1 MELADPTRSYA
12 VLIGSSR
19 FTDPA
24 LDDLPAVANNLS
36 RLAEL
41 LQDPTVWGLPADRC
55 VVVAEPASPAAVLDA
70 VHDAARRTQDTL
82 LVYYAGHGI
91 GDSGGLLLTLP
102 STDPER
108 PYTSVDFD
116 AVRREVLTARR
127 DANRIVVLD
136 CCYSGGALTGGMG
149 GGMSAPVEMAEQTRI
164 AGSYL
169 LTASAATR
177 RALAPPGETY
187 TAFTGELIRLL
198 DQGLPGGDTLIEV
211 TRVYERLHGELLAKG
226 RPLPQQRLSNTG
238 RTLAIARNRYGA
250 PRAAPPSETLPSPA
264 PARPT
269 VQVPDELKAVLRAK
283 PRVIAE
289 AFVELPDRDL
299 AMRLLQLAG
308 LLRPPQE
315 VAALAE
321 RLDLGAWHPIFY
333 QVATRGSWA
342 IVECLEALYALDDAK
357 GLSEALVMAVC
368 THPPQIAVDAVR
380 ALNATGYPAEADR
393 VLSVAT
399 SGRRSTEY
407 FLDLLGALWSAELDQ
422 EAEALLSKATASS
435 DEEAVRLADALLTI
449 GREETAFE
457 LYAGA
462 AKAVVRRPPAEL
474 ARVLR
479 ALDEARERA
488 GGGTG
493 HAATPAP
500 APATGTGT
508 GTAAGSAADA
518 EPEDRADLLLRAA
531 VEAAATPA
539 ATAELAGALWAAG
552 MDDRALHVL
561 GRAAGSLTAEQT
573 VELADQL
580 LDGGRDQAVRYLLD
594 AAAAAAPGPAT
605 AVFVDAYRDMGRPVD
620 ANRLLAAAAERSPE
634 SIGDLLVHLD
644 RHGRERDR
652 ARLMEAVY
660 RRPAEVGQAL
670 ITRFLG
676 TGQEHLVDSSGMD
689 PETKF
694 IEILLALRVAANA
707 AELVTFLARLVGS
720 DPEVGLRRLA
730 SLRLL
735 KGRFAV
741 ETAVLRTLLV
751 AADVGGPDADVWPLS
766 TRQVRSL
773 VGRNTP
779 LDLRVYGTAA
789 LSRLGHGPAIRG
801 ILAEPAHGGDS
812 GDLPAEELVDW
823 IAALRRNG
831 LTGCARALIRSVRD
845 EARYRGDNVVARLYA
860 SGLRTEAAFALHEFA
875 DGLGPQRLATL
886 LNKLGIGMPPVPP
899 AVPPEDVPSLTD
911 LLARSAAP
919 APDA

>member
-82 LVYYAGHGI
+82 FVYYAGHGI

-198 DQGLPGGDTLIEV
+198 DQGLPGGDTLIEI

-250 PRAAPPSETLPSPA
+250 ARAAPPSETLPSPA
-264 PARPT
+264 PARAA

-289 AFVELPDRDL
+289 EYVRL
-299 AMRLLQLAG
+299 ADWDVSEQLLNLVG
-308 LLRPPQE
+308 LLRHPQE
-315 VAALAE
+315 VAAFVD
-321 RLDLGAWHPIFY
+321 RLSLVDSGPVLR
-333 QVATRGSWA
+333 QVVTRGPSV

-357 GLSEALVMAVC
+357 GLFEAFVLAIC
-368 THPPQIAVDAVR
+368 EHPPQIVVGAVR
-380 ALNATGYPAEADR
+380 ALNAAGYPAEAER
-393 VLSVAT
+393 VLSEAT
-399 SGRRSTEY
+399 SGKRSTEY

-435 DEEAVRLADALLTI
+435 DEDAVRLADALLTI

-488 GGGTG
+488 GGTG
-493 HAATPAP
+493 HAATRT
-500 APATGTGT
+500 PATGTAT
-508 GTAAGSAADA
+508 DTAAGSAADA

-531 VEAAATPA
+531 VEAAASPA

-552 MDDRALHVL
+552 MDDRALRVL

-573 VELADQL
+573 VELADHL

-594 AAAAAAPGPAT
+594 AAAAAAPGPTT

-676 TGQEHLVDSSGMD
+676 TDQEHLVDSSGVD

-694 IEILLALRVAANA
+694 IEILLALRVAGNA
-707 AELVTFLARLVGS
+707 ADLVTFLARLVGS
-720 DPEVGLRRLA
+720 EPDLGLRRLA

-735 KGRFAV
+735 KSRFAV

-766 TRQVRSL
+766 NRQVRSL

-789 LSRLGHGPAIRG
+789 LSRLGYGPAIRG

-845 EARYRGDNVVARLYA
+845 EAGYRGDNVVARLYA

-886 LNKLGIGMPPVPP
+886 LNKLGIGMPAVPL

-911 LLARSAAP
+911 ILARSAAP